1 MDPKYTHT
9 LGLMA
14 ATIYAARNS
23 PEEPSPDREYN
34 IERALDDAYEL
45 LRAVIACEV

>member
-14 ATIYAARNS
+14 ATIYATRK
-23 PEEPSPDREYN
+23 PSPDREYN

-45 LRAVIACEV
+45 LRAVIASEV